1 MGAKISGAR
10 IGHRSVIHYSS
21 ELKNAHGITIGNDA
35 IIYKQACL
43 YLGPKGSFNLGT
55 RSHVAPFGFFLV
67 DNNTMSIGNDVA
79 IGPFC
84 AFVCHSNSYMPGRSL
99 FRENFLDG
107 DISIGNNVFIG
118 AHCTFLPGTK
128 VGDNVIIAA
137 NSVVR
142 GELESNALYGGTP
155 VNKIKVLEF

>member
-1 MGAKISGAR
+1 MSGAR
-10 IGHRSVIHYSS
+10 IGRRSVIHYSS
-21 ELKNAHGITIGNDA
+21 EVVNAQGINIGDDA
-35 IIYKQACL
+35 VIYKQASL
-43 YLGPKGSFNLGT
+43 YLGPEGEFNLG
-55 RSHVAPFGFFLV
+55 RNSHIAPFSFFLI
-67 DNNTMSIGNDVA
+67 DNNTMTIGDDVA

-84 AFVCHSNSYMPGRSL
+84 AFVCHSNAFRPDKPL

-128 VGDNVIIAA
+128 VGDNVLIAA

-142 GELESNALYGGTP
+142 GELESNSMYGGTP
-155 VNKIKVLEF
+155 VNKIKTLDF